1 MGTTHHDP
9 TDHHRTTQPHAGIT
23 MKDNFYWPG
32 LILLA
37 VSAAA
42 IVATIAVAAYE
53 RFDWIYS
60 TVLIAVLGAV
70 AGAMW
75 IVVENRRVLRLEER
89 WHADRRKPPHPV

>member
-1 MGTTHHDP
+1 MGLTHHDP

-37 VSAAA
+37 LSAAA
-42 IVATIAVAAYE
+42 IVATIAVAAYG
-53 RFDWIYS
+53 RYDWLLS
-60 TVLIAVLGAV
+60 TALVAVLGAV

-75 IVVENRRVLRLEER
+75 IVVENRRVLRLEKR
-89 WHADRRKPPHPV
+89 WESEKRKPAG

>member
-1 MGTTHHDP
+1 MGFTHQDP

-42 IVATIAVAAYE
+42 MMATVAVAAYE
-53 RFDWIYS
+53 HYEWLYS
-60 TVLIAVLGAV
+60 TVLIAVLAAA

-75 IVVENRRVLRLEER
+75 IVVENRRVLRLEKLWAAER
-89 WHADRRKPPHPV
+89 RERTG

>member
-1 MGTTHHDP
+1 MGTTHHNP
-9 TDHHRTTQPHAGIT
+9 TDHHRTTQPRAGIT

-37 VSAAA
+37 VSAAGMM
-42 IVATIAVAAYE
+42 ATVAVAAYGHYE
-53 RFDWIYS
+53 WIYS

-75 IVVENRRVLRLEER
+75 IVVENRRVVRLEKLWE
-89 WHADRRKPPHPV
+89 AQRRLGTG